1 MVDKEVNGEVEV
13 TSSLKAQLE
22 ESKKVIESLNK
33 RLAKMIRLYNI
44 VTELYMQEEETNR

>member
-1 MVDKEVNGEVEV
+1 MTDKGIDEV
-13 TSSLKAQLE
+13 TSLKAQLE

-33 RLAKMIRLYNI
+33 RLSKMIRLYNI